1 MNEAHAKHLPVAG
14 AWDAEPAGSSKQIIT
29 GGLKRPVLPVW
40 LQDGLLAL
48 WVTNRE
54 RLRRFVEAELLPAWG
69 LAPAAQWLW
78 LKVTARGALV
88 TPLVTACPAA
98 SDIYAKTWVDVTHS
112 SQRPAIHAMPC
123 RSVQCRWAAAVTVE
137 VLS

>member
-1 MNEAHAKHLPVAG
+1 MHWRPLSP
-14 AWDAEPAGSSKQIIT
+14 DSGSVRRAQE
-29 GGLKRPVLPVW
+29 GV
-40 LQDGLLAL
+40 LAL

-88 TPLVTACPAA
+88 SPLA
-98 SDIYAKTWVDVTHS
+98 
-112 SQRPAIHAMPC
+112 RPARPGQRA
-123 RSVQCRWAAAVTVE
+123 
-137 VLS
+137 